1 MAKEC
6 ANFVN
11 ENFINLLVEYRGD
24 FKKEIENV
32 DYACGATITES
43 LGVVAVQVKDVE
55 KLRKEVPSIIFIEFA
70 PTYILQDIEVN
81 GSHNI
86 GNIKSNPYLNLS
98 GQGVLVGIIDS
109 GIDYLN
115 DEFINEDGT
124 SRISNIWDQS
134 AKYNNNEEIYIGD
147 IFTREDINKAIE
159 AKKQNKDPYEIVP
172 TKDEYNHGTKV
183 AGIIGAK
190 GYNKE
195 VAGVAPNC
203 EFVIVKLQESLFLK
217 KVILENGIK
226 DIPVYSNVGLLSGI
240 EYLRKYALKENKPM
254 VIYIGVGT
262 TLGSHDGKNITSKYL
277 KRVGRTRGL
286 ALVAGVGNEG
296 DTAGHA
302 SNYIKS
308 VGEIKNNELNISKQV
323 KSLIFYIWVRRP
335 NQMSI
340 NIISPSG
347 EQSSFI
353 SSKIDRNE
361 EVKFILVDTKAIIKY
376 YNPEN
381 FTGHQVISVNFID
394 MKPGIWRIQLRGEY
408 IVDGRYDIW
417 ISPSKILPEGT
428 KFLDPDPY
436 ITLTIPSTAEK
447 VVTVSYNNSQ
457 NGALVA
463 SSGNG
468 FNTNGL
474 INPDIT
480 AGGVNIVTTSN
491 DNEVSTM
498 SGSSAATAIVAGCCA
513 LLLQW
518 GIVNGNDKTM
528 YSIKIR
534 SYLAYGA
541 KRSGLK
547 EYPSRELG
555 FGELNLS
562 ETFNVI
568 AGIYKTRSD
577 NRYIEYNI
585 NNMYVRIPKDIVDIK
600 FYNNFNK

>member
-1 MAKEC
+1 MREC
-6 ANFVN
+6 ASFVN
-11 ENFINLLVEYRGD
+11 ENFMNLLVEYRGD
-24 FKKEIENV
+24 FKKEMETI
-32 DYACGATITES
+32 DYACGAVLTES
-43 LGVVAVQVKDVE
+43 LGAVAVQVKDLDR
-55 KLRKEVPSIIFIEFA
+55 LRKEIPSIIFIDFST
-70 PTYILQDIEVN
+70 TYVLQDVEVN
-81 GSHNI
+81 NSHDI
-86 GNIKSNPYLNLS
+86 GVIKSNPYLNLS

-115 DEFINEDGT
+115 NEFINEDET
-124 SRISNIWDQS
+124 SRIVNIWDQT
-134 AKYNNNEEIYIGD
+134 AKYNNKEEVYIGD
-147 IFTREDINKAIE
+147 IFTRDDINKAIE
-159 AKKQNKDPYEIVP
+159 AKKQNKNPYDIVP

-195 VAGVAPNC
+195 VGGVAPNC
-203 EFVIVKLQESLFLK
+203 EFVIVKLQEALFLK
-217 KVILENGIK
+217 RYILTNGIK
-226 DIPVYSNVGLLSGI
+226 DVPVYNNVELLSGI
-240 EYLRKYALKENKPM
+240 EYLRKYSLKENKPM
-254 VIYIGVGT
+254 VIYIGIGT
-262 TLGSHDGKNITSKYL
+262 TNGSHDGKNITSKYL
-277 KRVGRTRGL
+277 KKVGGTRGI

-296 DTAGHA
+296 DSEGHV
-302 SNYIKS
+302 SNYIKDVEDVKS
-308 VGEIKNNELNISKQV
+308 NELNISKEF
-323 KSLIFYIWVRRP
+323 KDLTFYIWIRRP

-353 SSKIDRNE
+353 SSKIDRSE
-361 EVKFILVDTKAIIKY
+361 EVKFVLVDTKAIVKY
-376 YNPEN
+376 YIPEN
-381 FTGHQVISVNFID
+381 FTGHQVISLNFKD
-394 MKPGIWRIQLRGEY
+394 MKAGIWRIQLRGEY
-408 IVDGRYDIW
+408 IIDGRYDIW
-417 ISPSKILPEGT
+417 LPSKKLLHEGT

-436 ITLTIPSTAEK
+436 ATLTVPSTAEK

-491 DNEVSTM
+491 NNEVSTM

-518 GIVNGNDKTM
+518 GIINGNDKTM

-541 KRSGLK
+541 RRYGIK

-555 FGELNLS
+555 FGELDLS

-568 AGIYKTRSD
+568 AGIYKTREH
-577 NRYIEYNI
+577 NKYIEYSI
-585 NNMYVRIPKDIVDIK
+585 NNMYVRIPKDIVNLE
-600 FYNNFNK
+600 FYDNFNK

>member
-1 MAKEC
+1 MREC
-6 ANFVN
+6 ASFVN
-11 ENFINLLVEYRGD
+11 ENFMNLLVEYRGD
-24 FKKEIENV
+24 FKKEMETI
-32 DYACGATITES
+32 DYACGSVLTES
-43 LGVVAVQVKDVE
+43 LGAVAVQVRDLDR
-55 KLRKEVPSIIFIEFA
+55 LRKEIPSIIFIEFST
-70 PTYILQDIEVN
+70 TYVLQDVEVN
-81 GSHNI
+81 NSHDI
-86 GNIKSNPYLNLS
+86 GVIKSNPYLNLS

-115 DEFINEDGT
+115 NEFINEDET
-124 SRISNIWDQS
+124 SRIVNIWDQT
-134 AKYNNNEEIYIGD
+134 AKYNNKEEVYIGD
-147 IFTREDINKAIE
+147 IFTRDDINKAIE
-159 AKKQNKDPYEIVP
+159 AKKQNKNPYDIVP

-195 VAGVAPNC
+195 VGGVAPNC
-203 EFVIVKLQESLFLK
+203 EFVIVKLQEALFLK
-217 KVILENGIK
+217 RYILANGIK
-226 DIPVYSNVGLLSGI
+226 DVPVYNNVELLSGI
-240 EYLRKYALKENKPM
+240 EYLRKYSLKENKPM
-254 VIYIGVGT
+254 VIYIGIGT
-262 TLGSHDGKNITSKYL
+262 TNGSHDGKNITSKYL
-277 KRVGRTRGL
+277 KKVGGTRGI

-296 DTAGHA
+296 DSEGHV
-302 SNYIKS
+302 SNYIKD
-308 VGEIKNNELNISKQV
+308 VEDIKSNELNISKEF
-323 KSLIFYIWVRRP
+323 KDLTFYIWIRRP

-353 SSKIDRNE
+353 SSKIDRSE
-361 EVKFILVDTKAIIKY
+361 EVKFVLVDTKAIVKY
-376 YNPEN
+376 YIPEN
-381 FTGHQVISVNFID
+381 FTGHQVISLNFKD
-394 MKPGIWRIQLRGEY
+394 MKAGIWRIQLRGEY
-408 IVDGRYDIW
+408 IIDGRYDIW
-417 ISPSKILPEGT
+417 LPSKKILHEGT

-436 ITLTIPSTAEK
+436 ATLTVPSTAEK

-480 AGGVNIVTTSN
+480 AGGINIVTTSN

-518 GIVNGNDKTM
+518 GIVNENDKTM

-541 KRSGLK
+541 RRHGIK

-555 FGELNLS
+555 FGELDLS

-568 AGIYKTRSD
+568 AGIYKTRGY
-577 NRYIEYNI
+577 NKYIEYSI
-585 NNMYVRIPKDIVDIK
+585 NNMYVRIPKDIVSLE
-600 FYNNFNK
+600 FYDNFNK